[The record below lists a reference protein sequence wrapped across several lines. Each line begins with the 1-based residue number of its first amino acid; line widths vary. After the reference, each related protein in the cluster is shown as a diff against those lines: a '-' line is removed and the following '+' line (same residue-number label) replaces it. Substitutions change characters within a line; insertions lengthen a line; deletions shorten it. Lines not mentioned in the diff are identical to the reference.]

1 MGLFHESALKLQKL
15 ESRKNKKKVG
25 NVKLSKGL
33 QPKSFLKSPTNFAGF
48 RFFPGISVVIFKNGA
63 FIQIFSPTF
72 FLFKFNPLT
81 FQYGDSKFPVNVF
94 PNTDLAGDFSDA
106 SN

>member
-15 ESRKNKKKVG
+15 ESRKKKKKVG
-25 NVKLSKGL
+25 NVKLCKGL
-33 QPKSFLKSPTNFAGF
+33 QLNSILKSPTNFAGF
-48 RFFPGISVVIFKNGA
+48 LIFTGISLVIFKSIA
-63 FIQIFSPTF
+63 YIQIFSPTF
-72 FLFKFNPLT
+72 FLFKFHPLA
-81 FQYGDSKFPVNVF
+81 FQYGASKYPVSVF

>member
-15 ESRKNKKKVG
+15 ESRKNKKKIG

-33 QPKSFLKSPTNFAGF
+33 QPKSLLKSPTNLGGF
-48 RFFPGISVVIFKNGA
+48 HFFPGISLVIFKNGA
-63 FIQIFSPTF
+63 FIQVFSPTF
-72 FLFKFNPLT
+72 FLFIFHPLT

-94 PNTDLAGDFSDA
+94 PNTDLVGDFSDA